1 MNTVLVIVAVIVAVG
16 AVLYMRS
23 AASSGAADQSGTVG
37 YVTAAAWTFMA
48 LGVAE
53 FFMPWAAGALEKEPW
68 VASGQFGILMSG
80 NYVIGFLV
88 FVAGIALARTA
99 GQQRRSKQV
108 QTDSG

>member
-1 MNTVLVIVAVIVAVG
+1 MNLVQIVAVVVAIG
-16 AVLYMRS
+16 AVLYIRN
-23 AASSGAADQSGTVG
+23 AASSGASDQSSTVG

-68 VASGQFGILMSG
+68 VASGQFGILMRG

-99 GQQRRSKQV
+99 GQRRRSKQV

>member
-1 MNTVLVIVAVIVAVG
+1 MNLVQILAVVVAIG
-16 AVLYMRS
+16 AVLYIRN
-23 AASSGAADQSGTVG
+23 AASSGAADQSSTVG

-80 NYVIGFLV
+80 NYVIGFLTV
-88 FVAGIALARTA
+88 VAGIALARTA
-99 GQQRRSKQV
+99 GQRRRSKQG

>member
-1 MNTVLVIVAVIVAVG
+1 MMNIVQILAVIIAVG
-16 AVLYMRS
+16 AILYIRN
-23 AASSGAADQSGTVG
+23 AVSSGAVDQSRSVG

-80 NYVIGFLV
+80 NYVIGFLTV
-88 FVAGIALARTA
+88 VAGIALARTA
-99 GQQRRSKQV
+99 GQRSRSEQQR
-108 QTDSG
+108 DS